1 MHSKNNNKSQTFIQG
16 LRPFS
21 SSIPK
26 TLKKH
31 LRKGG
36 YNYSNIVDN
45 WTKMV
50 SKKIADACYPLLS
63 RNLSSLLSGDYKKNQ
78 QNEEEATYCRKLTK
92 SDGCLDFNLTAEEL
106 ACRSRAFSD
115 WPGSFFLHE
124 GSILRVGKMVR
135 VSNYQKLKPGERRGG
150 NQKSLIIGTGEGA
163 VEILE
168 LQRPGAKMLPIQD
181 FLRGYSLPNEIIFS
195 SSRDQQELIRC

>member
-1 MHSKNNNKSQTFIQG
+1 MHNKNNNKTQMFIQG

-50 SKKIADACYPLLS
+50 SKKISDACYPLTVKMGKEM
-63 RNLSSLLSGDYKKNQ
+63 R
-78 QNEEEATYCRKLTK
+78 
-92 SDGCLDFNLTAEEL
+92 DGTLILNVIHGKEL
-106 ACRSRAFSD
+106 EVEYEKQEIID
-115 WPGSFFLHE
+115 KINSFFGYNCISQVTLKIVQDTIKSNE
-124 GSILRVGKMVR
+124 KVFPKIKNFSKIEEKMSKV
-135 VSNYQKLKPGERRGG
+135 NDDGLKNSLNNFLKAFNER
-150 NQKSLIIGTGEGA
+150 NK
-163 VEILE
+163 
-168 LQRPGAKMLPIQD
+168 
-181 FLRGYSLPNEIIFS
+181 
-195 SSRDQQELIRC
+195 

>member
-1 MHSKNNNKSQTFIQG
+1 MHSKNNNKTLSVIQG

-50 SKKIADACYPLLS
+50 SKKISNACYPVTVKMGKDMKDG
-63 RNLSSLLSGDYKKNQ
+63 NLILNVVHGK
-78 QNEEEATYCRKLTK
+78 
-92 SDGCLDFNLTAEEL
+92 EL
-106 ACRSRAFSD
+106 
-115 WPGSFFLHE
+115 E
-124 GSILRVGKMVR
+124 
-135 VSNYQKLKPGERRGG
+135 
-150 NQKSLIIGTGEGA
+150 
-163 VEILE
+163 VEYE
-168 LQRPGAKMLPIQD
+168 K
-181 FLRGYSLPNEIIFS
+181 NEIIDKINSYFGYNCIS
-195 SSRDQQELIRC
+195 NVTLKIAQDTVNSRKKIFPKIRDISKIEKKLNTINNNELKLSLNNFIKAFNERNK

>member
-1 MHSKNNNKSQTFIQG
+1 MFIQG

-50 SKKIADACYPLLS
+50 SKKISDACYPLTVKMGKEMKDGTLILNVIHGKEMEVEYEKQEIIDKINS
-63 RNLSSLLSGDYKKNQ
+63 FFGYNCISQVTLKIVQDTIKTNEKVFPKIKNFSKIEEKMNKVSNDGLKSSLNNFLKAF
-78 QNEEEATYCRKLTK
+78 NERNK
-92 SDGCLDFNLTAEEL
+92 
-106 ACRSRAFSD
+106 
-115 WPGSFFLHE
+115 
-124 GSILRVGKMVR
+124 
-135 VSNYQKLKPGERRGG
+135 
-150 NQKSLIIGTGEGA
+150 
-163 VEILE
+163 
-168 LQRPGAKMLPIQD
+168 
-181 FLRGYSLPNEIIFS
+181 
-195 SSRDQQELIRC
+195 

>member
-50 SKKIADACYPLLS
+50 SKKIADACYPITVKMGKEMREGTLVLNVIHGKELEVEYEKNEIMDKINS
-63 RNLSSLLSGDYKKNQ
+63 FFGYKCISNVVLKIVQDTLKTKKNFPKIKDFSKIEDKMSKVNDDTLKSSLNNFLKAF
-78 QNEEEATYCRKLTK
+78 NER
-92 SDGCLDFNLTAEEL
+92 N
-106 ACRSRAFSD
+106 
-115 WPGSFFLHE
+115 
-124 GSILRVGKMVR
+124 
-135 VSNYQKLKPGERRGG
+135 N
-150 NQKSLIIGTGEGA
+150 
-163 VEILE
+163 
-168 LQRPGAKMLPIQD
+168 
-181 FLRGYSLPNEIIFS
+181 
-195 SSRDQQELIRC
+195 

>member
-1 MHSKNNNKSQTFIQG
+1 MHFKNNNKTQTFIQG

-50 SKKIADACYPLLS
+50 SKKISDACYPITVKMGKEM
-63 RNLSSLLSGDYKKNQ
+63 R
-78 QNEEEATYCRKLTK
+78 
-92 SDGCLDFNLTAEEL
+92 
-106 ACRSRAFSD
+106 
-115 WPGSFFLHE
+115 E
-124 GSILRVGKMVR
+124 GTLILNVIHGKEM
-135 VSNYQKLKPGERRGG
+135 
-150 NQKSLIIGTGEGA
+150 
-163 VEILE
+163 EIE
-168 LQRPGAKMLPIQD
+168 YEK
-181 FLRGYSLPNEIIFS
+181 NEIIDKINSYFGYNCIGQVTLKIVQDKIGISGKVFPKIKNLSKIEEKMNKVKNEDLKS
-195 SSRDQQELIRC
+195 SLNNFLKAFNERNK

>member
-1 MHSKNNNKSQTFIQG
+1 MHNKNNSKTHTLIQG

-50 SKKIADACYPLLS
+50 SKKISDACYPITIKIGKDIKDSTLVL
-63 RNLSSLLSGDYKKNQ
+63 NVIHGK
-78 QNEEEATYCRKLTK
+78 
-92 SDGCLDFNLTAEEL
+92 EL
-106 ACRSRAFSD
+106 
-115 WPGSFFLHE
+115 
-124 GSILRVGKMVR
+124 
-135 VSNYQKLKPGERRGG
+135 
-150 NQKSLIIGTGEGA
+150 
-163 VEILE
+163 EIE
-168 LQRPGAKMLPIQD
+168 YEK
-181 FLRGYSLPNEIIFS
+181 NEIIDKINSFFGYNCIKNITLKIVQNTLDKKKVVLPKIKNINKINEQIKKVENNQLKKS
-195 SSRDQQELIRC
+195 LKNLLTAYNGKKG